1 MAPRI
6 GVFWLHGPLLCLRG
20 PFDCPPAIMSLT
32 VRSLHIYPIKS
43 CHGIDLAQSQIG
55 RAGLA
60 HDRRW
65 LIVTAAG
72 QFMTQRQWP
81 RMTLIHT
88 ALTGSAL
95 YLSAPGMDDIEVA
108 LDGSQL
114 ASEVELVTV
123 WRDSIPARAESAALA
138 GWMSRFLGEPCRLM
152 RVDQQACRPARD
164 EWVKGWRER
173 HPQAADV
180 FEGDHFFGFADGFP
194 LLVTNQA
201 SLDDLNQRLAAKGH
215 APVPM
220 DRFRPNIVLEGDDW
234 AAFDEDLT
242 VTIDFGHLRVALV
255 KPCTRCSIPDVDQA
269 TAVANPEPGQTLAAY
284 RNLDIGVVFGQNGI
298 VDVRAETTLRV
309 GDSAEI
315 ELNF

>member
-1 MAPRI
+1 
-6 GVFWLHGPLLCLRG
+6 
-20 PFDCPPAIMSLT
+20 MSLT

-43 CHGIDLAQSQIG
+43 CHGIDLAHSQVG

-65 LIVTAAG
+65 LIVTESG

-88 ALTGSAL
+88 ALTESAL
-95 YLSAPGMDDIEVA
+95 HLSAPDMDDIEVA

-114 ASEVELVTV
+114 AESIESVTV
-123 WRDSIPARAESAALA
+123 WRDTIPARAESAALA
-138 GWMSRFLGEPCRLM
+138 DWLSRFLGEPCRLM
-152 RVDQQACRPARD
+152 KVDAHASRPARQ
-164 EWVKGWRER
+164 EWVQGWRER
-173 HPQAADV
+173 HPEAADV
-180 FEGDHFFGFADGFP
+180 FDGDHFFGFADGFP

-201 SLDDLNQRLAAKGH
+201 SLDDLNQRLAAKGV
-215 APVPM
+215 AAVPM
-220 DRFRPNIVLEGDDW
+220 DRFRPNIVLEGEDW

-242 VTIDFGHLRVALV
+242 VTVDFGHLRVALV

-269 TAVANPEPGQTLAAY
+269 TAVANQEPGLTLAGY
-284 RNLDIGVVFGQNGI
+284 RNLEIGVVFGQNGI
-298 VDVRAETTLRV
+298 VDVLAETTLRV

>member
-1 MAPRI
+1 
-6 GVFWLHGPLLCLRG
+6 
-20 PFDCPPAIMSLT
+20 MSLT

-123 WRDSIPARAESAALA
+123 
-138 GWMSRFLGEPCRLM
+138 
-152 RVDQQACRPARD
+152 
-164 EWVKGWRER
+164 WRER